1 MFALIR
7 EVTFD
12 AQIVFMKNN
21 YLLLAFLISLKTIG
35 YSQTYGD
42 SLTVKAEATVDAS
55 SPSIIL
61 NWPADADATNFI
73 VYRKMKGAASW
84 GTALATLPA
93 NATEYTD
100 ANVSVNTLYDY
111 KIQMTSSGTPVKFGY
126 LSSGIE
132 VKANSNRGIAIVAV
146 ESSFIVN
153 IEFQNAIDT
162 FTEDLEL
169 DGWYPKV
176 VYVNAADAVADVKAE
191 ISTVYNEDPAKTKL
205 LVLIG
210 NVPVPY
216 SGDLNPDGHPD
227 HDGAWPTDTYYADM
241 NGTWTDASINNTTS
255 ANNLNHNIPGDGKLD
270 QSYLPSDVELQVGR
284 IDLSNLPAIS
294 ESEEILLI
302 RYLEKDHRYKTGE
315 IVVGEQALIDDNF
328 TTYNEGFSQSGYNNF
343 AAIVGR
349 DNTILNDYFG
359 QLSYNTSTTGS
370 YLWSYGC
377 GGGTY
382 TGAGGIGN
390 TSNFNSDSLSSV
402 FTMLFGS
409 YFGDWNYTNAF
420 LRAPLAQGNT
430 LTNCWAGRPNWYFN
444 HMAMGENIGYSTR
457 LTQNNNTL
465 YASSVLGGLARLV
478 SINLMGD
485 PSLRL
490 SYILQPTDL
499 TVVENGNSNQL
510 NWTAGGTEIG
520 YNIYRR
526 YADSVD
532 FVKLNSSLIT
542 STTYTD
548 NSLPVAGTVYYY
560 VKAVEMKVTPSG
572 SYENESIAVKVQAE
586 STVDITD
593 DNLVE
598 LKLYPNPAQNVIQIE
613 IAESLIGCNY
623 QLIDANG
630 KVVVSGTSSSS
641 KFTIDITKL
650 AAGYYSVINTEGKFG
665 AVQFV
670 KN

>member
-1 MFALIR
+1 
-7 EVTFD
+7 
-12 AQIVFMKNN
+12 MKQNHFLLA
-21 YLLLAFLISLKTIG
+21 LLLCLKTIG
-35 YSQTYGD
+35 YTQAYGD
-42 SLTVKAEATVDAS
+42 SLTVKAEATVNAS

-73 VYRKMKGAASW
+73 VYRKLKGAASW
-84 GTALATLPA
+84 GTAIATLPA
-93 NATEYTD
+93 NATGYND
-100 ANVSVNTLYDY
+100 ATVSVNTLYDY
-111 KIQMTSSGTPVKFGY
+111 KIQMTSSGTPVKYGY

-132 VKANSNRGIAIVAV
+132 VKANSNRGIAILVV
-146 ESSFIVN
+146 ESSFMVN
-153 IEFQNAIDT
+153 IEFQNSVDT

-169 DGWYPKV
+169 DGWFPKV
-176 VYVNAADAVADVKAE
+176 IYVNAADAVADVKAD
-191 ISTVYNEDPAKTKL
+191 ISTIYNEDPTKTKL

-241 NGTWTDASINNTTS
+241 NGTWTDASVNLTTS
-255 ANNLNHNIPGDGKLD
+255 ANALNHNIPGDGKLD
-270 QSYLPSDVELQVGR
+270 QTYLPSDVELQVGR
-284 IDLSNLPAIS
+284 IDLSDLPAFS
-294 ESEEILLI
+294 ETEEQLLI

-315 IVVGEQALIDDNF
+315 LFVGEQALIDDNF
-328 TTYNEGFSQSGYNNF
+328 TSYNEGFSQSGYNNF

-359 QLSYNTSTTGS
+359 QLSYNTSTTGT

-382 TGAGGIGN
+382 TSAGGIGA
-390 TSNFNSDSLSSV
+390 TSNFNSDTLSSV

-465 YASSVLGGLARLV
+465 YTSSVLGGLARLV
-478 SINLMGD
+478 SVNLMGD

-490 SYILQPTDL
+490 TYILQPTNL
-499 TVVENGNSNQL
+499 TVIENGNSNQL

-532 FVKLNSSLIT
+532 FVKLNSSLVT
-542 STTYTD
+542 ATTFTD
-548 NSLPVAGTVYYY
+548 NSLPVAGTIYYY

-572 SYENESIAVKVQAE
+572 SFENESIALKTMAE
-586 STVDITD
+586 STVGIAQENEITA
-593 DNLVE
+593 
-598 LKLYPNPAQNVIQIE
+598 KIYPNPAQNFIQIE
-613 IAESLIGCNY
+613 LDESLIGSNY
-623 QLIDANG
+623 QLINASG
-630 KVVVSGTSSSS
+630 KIVIFGSISSA
-641 KFTIDITKL
+641 KFTLDITKL
-650 AAGYYSVINTEGKFG
+650 AAGNYSLVSIDGQFD
-665 AVQFV
+665 AIQFV

>member
-1 MFALIR
+1 
-7 EVTFD
+7 
-12 AQIVFMKNN
+12 MKKR
-21 YLLLAFLISLKTIG
+21 YTLFIFSFLFTIAG
-35 YSQTYGD
+35 LSQPYGD
-42 SLTVKAEATVDAS
+42 SLSVKAEATVDAS
-55 SPSIIL
+55 APSITL

-73 VYRKMKGAASW
+73 VYRKLKGATNW
-84 GTALATLPA
+84 GTAIATLPS
-93 NATEYTD
+93 NATGYTD
-100 ANVSVNTLYDY
+100 VAVTVNTLYDY
-111 KIQMTSSGTPVKFGY
+111 KIHMTSLATPVKFGY

-132 VKANSNRGIAIVAV
+132 VKANSNRGIAIVV
-146 ESSFIVN
+146 IESSFIAN
-153 IEFQNAIDT
+153 IEFQNAVDT
-162 FTEDLEL
+162 YTEDLEL
-169 DGWYPKV
+169 DGWFPKV
-176 VYVNAADAVADVKAE
+176 IYVNAADAVVDVKTDIAA
-191 ISTVYNEDPAKTKL
+191 VYNEDPTKTKL

-227 HDGAWPTDTYYADM
+227 HDGAWPTDTYYAEM

-284 IDLSNLPAIS
+284 IDLSDLPAIS

-315 IVVGEQALIDDNF
+315 LVVGEQALIDDNF

-349 DNTILNDYFG
+349 DNTMLNDYFG
-359 QLSYNTSTTGS
+359 QLSYNTSTTGT

-382 TGAGGIGN
+382 TGAGGIGG
-390 TSNFNSDSLSSV
+390 TSNFNSDTLSSV

-490 SYILQPTDL
+490 TYILQPTNL
-499 TVVENGNSNQL
+499 TVAENGNSNQL

-532 FVKLNSSLIT
+532 FVKLNSTLIT
-542 STTYTD
+542 ATTFTD
-548 NSLPVAGTVYYY
+548 NTLPVAGTVYYY
-560 VKAVEMKVTPSG
+560 VKAVEMKVTASG
-572 SYENESIAVKVQAE
+572 SYENESIAIKTQAE
-586 STVDITD
+586 STVGNAEED
-593 DNLVE
+593 LVQ
-598 LKLYPNPAQNVIQIE
+598 LKLYPNPAQNFIQIE
-613 IAESLIGCNY
+613 MDESLVGQNF

-630 KVVVSGTSSSS
+630 KIVISGIINAPN
-641 KFTIDITKL
+641 FTIDLTKL
-650 AAGYYSVINTEGKFG
+650 AAGNYSMISTQGKFG
-665 AVQFV
+665 AIQFV

>member
-1 MFALIR
+1 MKKLYTI
-7 EVTFD
+7 VTL
-12 AQIVFMKNN
+12 A
-21 YLLLAFLISLKTIG
+21 LLLNLVGF
-35 YSQTYGD
+35 SQPYGD
-42 SLTVKAEATVDAS
+42 SLSVKADATINVS
-55 SPSIIL
+55 TPSITL
-61 NWPADADATNFI
+61 NWPADADATNFN
-73 VYRKMKGAASW
+73 VYRKLKSASNW
-84 GTALATLPA
+84 GTAIANLPSGATGYL
-93 NATEYTD
+93 D
-100 ANVSVNTLYDY
+100 DDVSVNTLYDY
-111 KIQMTSSGTPVKFGY
+111 KIQMTSLSTPVKFGY

-132 VKANSNRGIAIVAV
+132 VKANSNRGIAIVV
-146 ESSFIVN
+146 IESSFIVN

-176 VYVNAADAVADVKAE
+176 IYVNGSDAVADVKAD
-191 ISTVYNEDPAKTKL
+191 ITTTYNEDPAKTKL

-210 NVPVPY
+210 NVPVPH
-216 SGDLNPDGHPD
+216 SGELNPDGHPD
-227 HDGAWPTDTYYADM
+227 HEGAWPTDTYYAEM
-241 NGTWTDASINNTTS
+241 NGTWTDASVNNTTS
-255 ANNLNHNIPGDGKLD
+255 ANPLNHNIPGDGKLD
-270 QSYLPSDVELQVGR
+270 QTYLPSDVELQVGR
-284 IDLSNLPAIS
+284 IDLSDLPAFS
-294 ESEEILLI
+294 ETEEILLI

-328 TTYNEGFSQSGYNNF
+328 PTFNEGFSQSGYNNF
-343 AAIVGR
+343 AALVGR
-349 DNTILNDYFG
+349 DNTYLQDYFT
-359 QLSYNTSTTGS
+359 QLSYNTSTTGT

-377 GGGTY
+377 GGGNY
-382 TGAGGIGN
+382 AGAGGIGS
-390 TSNFNSDSLSSV
+390 TSNFNSDTLSSV

-465 YASSVLGGLARLV
+465 YTSSILGGLARLV

-490 SYILQPTDL
+490 TYILQPTNL
-499 TVVENGNSNQL
+499 TVIENGNSNQL

-532 FVKLNSSLIT
+532 FVKLNSTLIT
-542 STTYTD
+542 ATTFTD

-572 SYENESIAVKVQAE
+572 SYENESIAIKTQAE
-586 STVDITD
+586 STVGSMEE
-593 DNLVE
+593 NLVE
-598 LKLYPNPAQNVIQIE
+598 IKLYPNPAHNFIQIE
-613 IAESLIGCNY
+613 MDESLIGTNY
-623 QLIDANG
+623 QLIDASG
-630 KVVVSGTSSSS
+630 KVIISGTMNSVNY
-641 KFTIDITKL
+641 TIDISNLSK
-650 AAGYYSVINTEGKFG
+650 GNYSVISTEAKFG
-665 AVQFV
+665 LVRFV

>member
-1 MFALIR
+1 MKKHYTLFILSFLFTIAGL
-7 EVTFD
+7 
-12 AQIVFMKNN
+12 AQP
-21 YLLLAFLISLKTIG
+21 
-35 YSQTYGD
+35 YGD
-42 SLTVKAEATVDAS
+42 SLSVKAEATVNPSA
-55 SPSIIL
+55 PSITL

-73 VYRKMKGAASW
+73 VYRKLKGATNW
-84 GTALATLPA
+84 GTAIATLPS
-93 NATEYTD
+93 NATGYTD
-100 ANVSVNTLYDY
+100 VAVSINTLYDY
-111 KIQMTSSGTPVKFGY
+111 KIQMTSLATPVKFGY

-132 VKANSNRGIAIVAV
+132 VKANSNRGIAIVV
-146 ESSFIVN
+146 IESSFIAN
-153 IEFQNAIDT
+153 IEFQNAVDT
-162 FTEDLEL
+162 YTDDLEL
-169 DGWYPKV
+169 DGWFPKV
-176 VYVNAADAVADVKAE
+176 IYVNAADLVADVKAD
-191 ISTVYNEDPAKTKL
+191 ITTVYNEDPSKTKL

-210 NVPVPY
+210 NVPVPH
-216 SGDLNPDGHPD
+216 SGELNPDGHSD
-227 HDGAWPTDTYYADM
+227 HEGAWPTDTYYAEM
-241 NGTWTDASINNTTS
+241 NGNWTDASVNNTTS
-255 ANNLNHNIPGDGKLD
+255 ANNLNHNIPGDGKFD
-270 QSYLPSDVELQVGR
+270 QTYLPSDLELQVGR
-284 IDLSNLPAIS
+284 IDLSDLPAIS

-302 RYLEKDHRYKTGE
+302 RYFEKDHRYKTGE
-315 IVVGEQALIDDNF
+315 LVVGEQALIDDNF

-349 DNTILNDYFG
+349 NNTILNDYFG
-359 QLSYNTSTTGS
+359 QLSYNTSTTGT

-382 TGAGGIGN
+382 TGAGGIGG
-390 TSNFNSDSLSSV
+390 TSNFNSDTLSSV

-490 SYILQPTDL
+490 TYILQPTNL
-499 TVVENGNSNQL
+499 TVAENGNSNQL
-510 NWTAGGTEIG
+510 NWSAGGAEIG

-532 FVKLNSSLIT
+532 FVKLNSTLIT
-542 STTYTD
+542 ATTFTD
-548 NSLPVAGTVYYY
+548 NTLPVAGTVYYY

-572 SYENESIAVKVQAE
+572 SYENESIAIKTQAE
-586 STVDITD
+586 STVGNVEED
-593 DNLVE
+593 LVQ
-598 LKLYPNPAQNVIQIE
+598 LKLYPNPAQNFIQVE
-613 IAESLIGCNY
+613 LDESILGTNY
-623 QLIDANG
+623 QLIDASG
-630 KVVVSGTSSSS
+630 KIVISGIINSIN
-641 KFTIDITKL
+641 FTIDISKL
-650 AAGYYSVINTEGKFG
+650 APGNYSVISAEGKFG
-665 AVQFV
+665 AIQFV